1 MSWTSPLSRR
11 TTPQAPWT
19 PNWRQNAPT
28 ERPLNVEGRIHT
40 GIKAKLRQHIIR
52 NEIGQGCYS
61 DTPPISTTWMMK
73 KMFRISDRIP
83 QIRQKGKGLLTP
95 PCCVAR
101 LWRYIFWILQ
111 PSWIRHL
118 RLDTGPGLYGLPVG
132 LPGEIPVEILTCRSR
147 LPAATGPWGSGFE
160 ISDWQ
165 VPAWILQHSCDT

>member
-40 GIKAKLRQHIIR
+40 GINAKLRQHIIR

-101 LWRYIFWILQ
+101 LWRYIFWIPQ
-111 PSWIRHL
+111 PSWIRHQGWSVVSADGVPFEWCGSRTPVVGEWGIVGWRCRVL
-118 RLDTGPGLYGLPVG
+118 VCRRRL
-132 LPGEIPVEILTCRSR
+132 
-147 LPAATGPWGSGFE
+147 
-160 ISDWQ
+160 
-165 VPAWILQHSCDT
+165 